1 VTARDRRVIVIV
13 AALAVLIGAWLLVIG
28 PKRSQASKLQSQI
41 DAAQTDLNSARAQI
55 AQAQAARR
63 SFSGDYAEL
72 VRLGEAVP
80 PDDNVPSL
88 LVQLQRA
95 AAAAHVD
102 FRNLA
107 LVPGSA
113 TTPTPAPT
121 PSPSPS
127 GSSSSGSSSGSTP
140 VSTSSPSTSASSST
154 PSSSTPGA
162 SASTPGAATADSSTL
177 PPGAAVGPAGFPTEQ
192 FTLTFRGN
200 FFHLSD
206 FFRRLDSFVTITNR
220 QVRVSGRLM
229 TLNAISLGASP
240 NGFPQ
245 MDATVSAT
253 TYLVPAAQGLL
264 NGATTSGPA
273 AAASPGQAVSQTSS
287 PSSATSA
294 PPTAVAAP

>member
-1 VTARDRRVIVIV
+1 VIVIV
-13 AALAVLIGAWLLVIG
+13 AALALLIGAWLLLIG
-28 PKRSQASKLQSQI
+28 PKRSQASKLQTQI
-41 DAAQTDLNSARAQI
+41 NAAQSDLNSARAQI

-113 TTPTPAPT
+113 TTPATPAPT
-121 PSPSPS
+121 PSPSPTT
-127 GSSSSGSSSGSTP
+127 SSSSSGSTP
-140 VSTSSPSTSASSST
+140 VSASSSSATPTTPSSTSTPAASTSA
-154 PSSSTPGA
+154 A
-162 SASTPGAATADSSTL
+162 NAAAANPSTL

-206 FFRRLDSFVTITNR
+206 FFRRLESFVTITNK
-220 QVRVSGRLM
+220 QVQVSGRLM
-229 TLNAISLGASP
+229 TLNAISLGASS

-264 NGATTSGPA
+264 NGATTGGPA
-273 AAASPGQAVSQTSS
+273 PTASPGQSVSQSSS
-287 PSSATSA
+287 PPSTSA
-294 PPTAVAAP
+294 PPTAVATP